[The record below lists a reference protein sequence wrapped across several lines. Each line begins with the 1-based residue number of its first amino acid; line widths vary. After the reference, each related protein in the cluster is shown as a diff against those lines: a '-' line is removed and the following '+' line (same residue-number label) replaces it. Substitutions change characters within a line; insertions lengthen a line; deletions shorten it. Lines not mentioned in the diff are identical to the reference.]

1 MEIDVTNATPATPG
15 NPLQGLYDF
24 ARGHVLIANSLITA
38 SGTIVALLDFFG
50 PKLSFMPRVVYSCT
64 GLLVVAMLLSAFFP
78 RAARTVLSRSGI
90 ASFPDN
96 GKPLWRAPTWQFLT
110 VLLLLVTLLGSWSVA
125 KASSGGALASQF
137 ETARAMQAAI
147 LGTRADTREIKNGV
161 DAANAKLD
169 RIVDAVD
176 PENPADKCPDIECA
190 IGDGA
195 SRRVMEKLIAKGQ
208 ELPTGYQF
216 GGLFAQ
222 LIKKRSPARF
232 DVADLY
238 RERSD
243 ANFRA
248 PYYDVFLGKPVRLEA
263 LVMRE
268 YRKAL
273 PRLPQLQV
281 MPQTFEYA
289 WGRLSAC
296 AAQTNGGFTI
306 AQLALISG
314 DQELYQRENAKRGGP
329 AAIICD
335 LSKLDPNARGRLEFS
350 EAEIA
355 NAIART
361 EAAR

>member
-1 MEIDVTNATPATPG
+1 MTNATTATPG

-50 PKLSFMPRVVYSCT
+50 PKLSFMPRLVYSCT

-78 RAARTVLSRSGI
+78 RAARAVLSRSGI

-110 VLLLLVTLLGSWSVA
+110 ALLLLVTLLGSWSVA

-137 ETARAMQAAI
+137 ETAREMQAAI
-147 LGTRADTREIKNGV
+147 LGTRADTREIKSGV

-169 RIVDAVD
+169 RIADAVD
-176 PENPADKCPDIECA
+176 PANPADKCPDIECA

-195 SRRVMEKLIAKGQ
+195 SRRVIERLMAKGQ
-208 ELPTGYQF
+208 ELPTGYVF

-222 LIKKRSPARF
+222 LIKKRSPVRF
-232 DVADLY
+232 DIADIY
-238 RERSD
+238 RERAD
-243 ANFRA
+243 ASFRA
-248 PYYDVFLGKPVRLEA
+248 PYYDAFLGQPVRLEA
-263 LVMRE
+263 VVMRE

-273 PRLPQLQV
+273 PRMQHLQA

-289 WGRLSAC
+289 WSRIASC
-296 AAQTNGGFTI
+296 VVQTSGGFTI
-306 AQLALISG
+306 AQLALIAG
-314 DQELYQRENAKRGGP
+314 DHELYQRENAKRGEP
-329 AAIICD
+329 AAIACE
-335 LSKLDPNARGRLEFS
+335 LNKLDPNAKGRIEFS

-355 NAIART
+355 
-361 EAAR
+361 AASPLRVAP